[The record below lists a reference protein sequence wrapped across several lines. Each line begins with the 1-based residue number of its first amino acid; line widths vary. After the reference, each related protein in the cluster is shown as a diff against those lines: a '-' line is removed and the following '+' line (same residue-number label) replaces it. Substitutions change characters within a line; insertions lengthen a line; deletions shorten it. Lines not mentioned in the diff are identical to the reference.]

1 MDRGRLKKM
10 GKKSC
15 FFVYKSGDADVEKKN
30 PEINFVKALSAV
42 CAVLLWRN
50 AFLSVFD
57 LEALANQ
64 IGRKEIIFAEIA
76 VSFAVFIL
84 LIAAFK
90 VRRLRV
96 IAYLVIFAPF
106 ISDACARKF
115 PPPWAS
121 WMLVF
126 AAVLYGTC
134 CAMEGCKAKQVFRSL
149 VLISA
154 VFGIAA
160 GISVF
165 AGKQIDQIRVDENGF
180 YQETRQK
187 IRENVIGKA
196 EELAEKIKNK
206 KDGKKLD
213 EEKTDAESKHD
224 REDIEEKNP
233 FRPENDPTQQNG
245 KNDNMTSGGKMDDLK
260 AISSFKPSSE
270 VSTCVVLEKKK
281 TYLYDRWGTTYEDS
295 AWTNEKLEE
304 VVYSSKYYFEEE
316 KEELFLQYPS
326 ELTRMQKMCEGWDKS
341 SFSAVKNQ
349 IDEALSNIVYDT
361 NPGKTPAKWDFAEY
375 FLFENKKGFCVHF
388 ATTAALLY
396 RMCGY
401 QSIYVE
407 GLVVPASAFK
417 EKENGT
423 YEAQVDGTM
432 GHAWCEV
439 YDEKTGEW
447 ITMEH
452 TPASSRNE
460 MQGADAAKQKK
471 ENSFKS
477 NQVFRLIVCVVFVAG
492 AAFGGVFIQAVVR
505 GKRHRRKI
513 GTTRGGIGILT
524 MYDDVVKVA
533 RLTEKPKKQIF
544 GNRHSDTDDY
554 SEVWLKH
561 LKKQYPQISEEEWNS
576 FYEEVRRILFYY
588 PTKDRR
594 IWKESYKLYR
604 KFYAEA
610 KRRMNPG
617 MRLLLKYIYCI
628 ETPFCEKGAS
638 FMKKKKKRRK

>member
-1 MDRGRLKKM
+1 MDRDRLKKM

-106 ISDACARKF
+106 ISAACARKF

-165 AGKQIDQIRVDENGF
+165 AGKQIDQIRVGENGF

-206 KDGKKLD
+206 KDGK
-213 EEKTDAESKHD
+213 
-224 REDIEEKNP
+224 
-233 FRPENDPTQQNG
+233 
-245 KNDNMTSGGKMDDLK
+245 
-260 AISSFKPSSE
+260 
-270 VSTCVVLEKKK
+270 
-281 TYLYDRWGTTYEDS
+281 
-295 AWTNEKLEE
+295 
-304 VVYSSKYYFEEE
+304 
-316 KEELFLQYPS
+316 
-326 ELTRMQKMCEGWDKS
+326 
-341 SFSAVKNQ
+341 
-349 IDEALSNIVYDT
+349 
-361 NPGKTPAKWDFAEY
+361 
-375 FLFENKKGFCVHF
+375 FC
-388 ATTAALLY
+388 
-396 RMCGY
+396 
-401 QSIYVE
+401 
-407 GLVVPASAFK
+407 
-417 EKENGT
+417 
-423 YEAQVDGTM
+423 
-432 GHAWCEV
+432 
-439 YDEKTGEW
+439 
-447 ITMEH
+447 
-452 TPASSRNE
+452 
-460 MQGADAAKQKK
+460 
-471 ENSFKS
+471 
-477 NQVFRLIVCVVFVAG
+477 
-492 AAFGGVFIQAVVR
+492 
-505 GKRHRRKI
+505 
-513 GTTRGGIGILT
+513 
-524 MYDDVVKVA
+524 
-533 RLTEKPKKQIF
+533 
-544 GNRHSDTDDY
+544 
-554 SEVWLKH
+554 
-561 LKKQYPQISEEEWNS
+561 
-576 FYEEVRRILFYY
+576 
-588 PTKDRR
+588 
-594 IWKESYKLYR
+594 
-604 KFYAEA
+604 
-610 KRRMNPG
+610 
-617 MRLLLKYIYCI
+617 RLLLFYCALEI
-628 ETPFCEKGAS
+628 SRTLYLNFSSPTVISNSSFTFLPINALPMGDASEILPWRTSAS
-638 FMKKKKKRRK
+638 FEPTIEYSTSSSNS

>member
-1 MDRGRLKKM
+1 M

-106 ISDACARKF
+106 ISAACARKF

-224 REDIEEKNP
+224 REDIEEKIL
-233 FRPENDPTQQNG
+233 
-245 KNDNMTSGGKMDDLK
+245 SGRKM
-260 AISSFKPSSE
+260 I
-270 VSTCVVLEKKK
+270 
-281 TYLYDRWGTTYEDS
+281 RH
-295 AWTNEKLEE
+295 
-304 VVYSSKYYFEEE
+304 
-316 KEELFLQYPS
+316 
-326 ELTRMQKMCEGWDKS
+326 
-341 SFSAVKNQ
+341 
-349 IDEALSNIVYDT
+349 
-361 NPGKTPAKWDFAEY
+361 
-375 FLFENKKGFCVHF
+375 NK
-388 ATTAALLY
+388 
-396 RMCGY
+396 
-401 QSIYVE
+401 
-407 GLVVPASAFK
+407 
-417 EKENGT
+417 
-423 YEAQVDGTM
+423 
-432 GHAWCEV
+432 
-439 YDEKTGEW
+439 
-447 ITMEH
+447 
-452 TPASSRNE
+452 
-460 MQGADAAKQKK
+460 
-471 ENSFKS
+471 
-477 NQVFRLIVCVVFVAG
+477 
-492 AAFGGVFIQAVVR
+492 
-505 GKRHRRKI
+505 
-513 GTTRGGIGILT
+513 
-524 MYDDVVKVA
+524 
-533 RLTEKPKKQIF
+533 TEKMTI
-544 GNRHSDTDDY
+544 
-554 SEVWLKH
+554 
-561 LKKQYPQISEEEWNS
+561 
-576 FYEEVRRILFYY
+576 
-588 PTKDRR
+588 
-594 IWKESYKLYR
+594 
-604 KFYAEA
+604 
-610 KRRMNPG
+610 
-617 MRLLLKYIYCI
+617 
-628 ETPFCEKGAS
+628 
-638 FMKKKKKRRK
+638 